1 MFDSTASNDI
11 ANLNAHRLGQHSS
24 TVLVTGL
31 TGRLPTVHRPNDI
44 ATRQAFTARH
54 FRSKISSNVHVVIIY
69 DTAWQPNIT
78 ESCIPSPLSNNRDVL
93 S

>member
-44 ATRQAFTARH
+44 ATRQAFTVRH
-54 FRSKISSNVHVVIIY
+54 FRSKISSNVHDTGPFIIY
-69 DTAWQPNIT
+69 DTAQHHRVMHS
-78 ESCIPSPLSNNRDVL
+78 ESPE
-93 S
+93 